1 MSLSRSMI
9 AGFAVLALAAGACTA
24 DEREDAAGAD
34 DRAEVQ
40 ANYLYTMSGFSS
52 GRLDPVGEGGEF
64 ALLLE
69 DAPSGLVFFSDRPR
83 REVGTVSTSQFLQE
97 FDFVDDPPNAA
108 LAIESAGEADIA
120 VFELTAPDYD
130 AHAATLRF
138 SARHLVGGEVQSED
152 FGSAQALLELDM
164 LPAEFGPSALF
175 IDSSCSFW
183 DPRGC

>member
-1 MSLSRSMI
+1 MSLSRSVV
-9 AGFAVLALAAGACTA
+9 AGLAVLALVVGACAA
-24 DEREDAAGAD
+24 DERGDAVAAD
-34 DRAEVQ
+34 DHAGVQ
-40 ANYLYTMSGFSS
+40 ANYLYAMSGFSS
-52 GRLDPVGEGGEF
+52 GRLNPAGAGDEF
-64 ALLLE
+64 TLLLE
-69 DAPSGLVFFSDRPR
+69 DAPSGLIFFSDRPR
-83 REVGTVSTSQFLQE
+83 REVGTVSTSEFLQE

-130 AHAATLRF
+130 AQAATLRF

-152 FGSAQALLELDM
+152 FGSAQALLERDM